1 MQVRHLLFNLI
12 GFGGSVVSLVLE
24 RAP

>member
-1 MQVRHLLFNLI
+1 VRHLLFNLI